1 MTTALPSIQQT
12 IRDPGLGVTPAAIT
26 SFIFLGTCSSG
37 TVATVNAFSN
47 PADVIDTFGQGPVS
61 EDICYQL
68 AIAGGPVYGMRLT
81 GSVAGAAGSVTPT
94 RTSTSTGTVAVAG
107 AAYDAYVV
115 KIQIMGTGALG
126 VALFRY
132 TLDNGS
138 TYSPNITVPSGGTY
152 VIANTNLTLTFTAN
166 AGPIIFELG
175 DLFTFTCTA
184 PSFGSS
190 DLAAGI
196 TALKASNID
205 IAAIVLSGKFA
216 TASAAATIAAAMDV
230 HASALFN
237 MYRPIR
243 YMMDAGAEDQ
253 ATTKT
258 AFVAFSSARAAVA
271 YGSCVCTSAK
281 PIVGW
286 GAPTCPIVR
295 PMAGRCGASLISTDP
310 AWVAP
315 GALPGVTSITHDEF
329 RNELMDQAKFSTLRT
344 HQGLSGFYITNTK
357 LMSVSGSDY
366 VFWQHGRVMDVAV
379 ATGYTS
385 LLPFLS
391 ASVRTTNTGTID
403 PRDAV
408 TWEKKAKDAERVVLL
423 DPDNAQ
429 GTQGHVSALDV
440 GVDKTNNV
448 QLSSNIKVKFAI
460 RPLGYAK
467 TITEEF
473 SFSVNVGG

>member
-1 MTTALPSIQQT
+1 MAIPTITQT

-26 SFIFLGTCSSG
+26 SYIFMGTCSSS
-37 TVATVNAFSN
+37 TVATINAFSN
-47 PADVIDTFGQGPVS
+47 PADAIDTLGQGPLA
-61 EDICYQL
+61 EDVCYDL
-68 AIAGGPVYGMRLT
+68 AIAGGPVYAMRLT
-81 GSVAGAAGSVTPT
+81 GSVAGAAGAVTPT
-94 RTSTSTGTVAVAG
+94 RVSTSTGTVAVAG

-152 VIANTNLTLTFTAN
+152 AIASTNLTLTFTAG
-166 AGPIIFELG
+166 AGPIIFEIG

-184 PSFGSS
+184 PSFGTS

-196 TALKASNID
+196 VALKASNID

-216 TASAAATIAAAMDV
+216 TGAAAATIAAAMDV
-230 HASALFN
+230 HASSLFT

-243 YMMDAGAEDQ
+243 FLMDAGAEDA

-258 AFVAFSSARAAVA
+258 AFLAFSSTRAAVA
-271 YGSCVCTSAK
+271 YGSCTCTSAK

-286 GAPTCPIVR
+286 GTPTCPIVR
-295 PMAGRCGASLISTDP
+295 PMAGRCASSLISTDP

-329 RNELMDQAKFSTLRT
+329 RSELMDQAKFSTLRT
-344 HQGLSGFYITNTK
+344 HQGLSGFYITNTR
-357 LMSVSGSDY
+357 LMSVAGSDY
-366 VFWQHGRVMDVAV
+366 VYWQHGRVMDVAV
-379 ATGYTS
+379 ATGYTT

-391 ASVRTTNTGTID
+391 ASVRTTATGTID

-429 GTQGHVSALDV
+429 GTPGHVSALDV

-448 QLSSNIKVKFAI
+448 QLSSTIKVKVAI

-467 TITEEF
+467 AIIEEF

>member
-1 MTTALPSIQQT
+1 MTTALPSIQQS

-26 SFIFLGTCSSG
+26 SFIYLGTCSSG
-37 TVATVNAFSN
+37 TVATVYSFSN
-47 PADVIDTFGQGPVS
+47 PNDVIDTLGQGPLA
-61 EDICYQL
+61 EDACYHL
-68 AIAGGPVYGMRLT
+68 AIAGGPAYCMRLT
-81 GSVAGAAGSVTPT
+81 GSVAGAAGSVTKT
-94 RTSTSTGTVAVAG
+94 AVSTSTGTVAVSG

-115 KIQIMGTGALG
+115 RVEIRATGALG

-132 TLDNGS
+132 SLDGGS

-152 VIANTNLTLTFTAN
+152 AIANTNLTLTFTAGG
-166 AGPIIFELG
+166 GPIILENG

-205 IAAIVLSGKFA
+205 IAAIILSGKFA
-216 TASAAATIAAAMDV
+216 TSSAAATIAAAMDV
-230 HASALFN
+230 HASALFT

-243 YMMDAGAEDQ
+243 FMMDAGADDTT
-253 ATTKT
+253 TTKT
-258 AFVAFSSARAAVA
+258 SFASFSSARAAVA
-271 YGSCVCTSAK
+271 YGSCVCTTAK

-286 GAPTCPIVR
+286 GAPTSPIVR
-295 PMAGRCGASLISTDP
+295 PMAGRCAASLISTDP

-329 RNELMDQAKFSTLRT
+329 RTELMDQAKFSTLRT
-344 HQGLSGFYITNTK
+344 HQGLSGFYITKVN
-357 LMSVSGSDY
+357 LMSVNGSDY
-366 VFWQHGRVMDVAV
+366 QYWQHGRVMDVMV

-385 LLPFLS
+385 LLPFLNS
-391 ASVRTTNTGTID
+391 SFRTTSTGTFD

-429 GTQGHVSALDV
+429 GTPGHVSALDV
-440 GVDKTNNV
+440 KVDQTNNV
-448 QLSSNIKVKFAI
+448 QLSGNVKIKFVA

-473 SFSVNVGG
+473 SYSVNVGG

>member
-1 MTTALPSIQQT
+1 M
-12 IRDPGLGVTPAAIT
+12 
-26 SFIFLGTCSSG
+26 GTCSSG
-37 TVATVNAFSN
+37 TVATVYAFSN
-47 PADVIDTFGQGPVS
+47 PSDAIDTLGQGPLV
-61 EDICYQL
+61 EDVCYSL
-68 AIAGGPVYGMRLT
+68 AIAGGPVYAMRLT
-81 GSVAGAAGSVTPT
+81 GSVAGAAGAVTPT

-115 KIQIMGTGALG
+115 KIQIMLTGALG

-132 TLDNGS
+132 TLDNGA
-138 TYSPNITVPSGGTY
+138 TFSPNTTVPSGGSY

-205 IAAIVLSGKFA
+205 IAAVILSGKFA
-216 TASAAATIAAAMDV
+216 TATAAATIAAAMDV
-230 HASALFN
+230 HASSLFT

-286 GAPTCPIVR
+286 GAPTCPVVR
-295 PMAGRCGASLISTDP
+295 PMAGRCAASLISTDP

-357 LMSVSGSDY
+357 LMSVAGSDY
-366 VFWQHGRVMDVAV
+366 VYWQHGRVMDAAV
-379 ATGYTS
+379 ATGYTT

-391 ASVRTTNTGTID
+391 ASVRTVATPPGAID

-448 QLSSNIKVKFAI
+448 QASFNVKVKFAI